1 MVTLWLAAA
10 AGALAGSG
18 TALAEVPWYADL
30 AQAKA
35 ASQVSRRPVLIL
47 FVATWSEASVAH
59 DRTFLGTEESVA
71 LLTACFEPV
80 RIDIDADKVT
90 PARYEVQHVPSA
102 CVVDTDERLL
112 ARFDCPASSAAF
124 VAAAGR
130 AAQDAAVACAGPLAR
145 PPVQP
150 SAPLPGPVAG
160 AAPAAAPAALPGPAS
175 PPPAAPQAAT
185 DPAAPSLEP
194 APPAWPA
201 EPAPGAVVPVA
212 VPPTSA
218 GAAAVPAGRI
228 EPQPSSPAASAGAA
242 VPPEPGAPWLP
253 PPPPAATS
261 PEAPQ
266 ATSPD
271 TVNAEASPAATGS
284 PPQRVAS
291 DAADAGKKPNGFWA
305 TVQKPFGSLLGKG
318 NKPSETAPAA
328 AEMPATAT
336 PGGEPGAP
344 LPLGLEGY
352 CAVTLVEKGQW
363 VEGRAKWGVRHRG
376 RTYLCA
382 GPDEQRSFLAN
393 PDRFAPGLSGDD
405 PVLAID
411 GGKRV
416 GGQRQYGVS
425 YRSRIYLFSS
435 PDTQAAF
442 RVDPQKYA
450 QRVQM
455 AEQPAGGTTLR

>member
-1 MVTLWLAAA
+1 M
-10 AGALAGSG
+10 
-18 TALAEVPWYADL
+18 
-30 AQAKA
+30 
-35 ASQVSRRPVLIL
+35 
-47 FVATWSEASVAH
+47 
-59 DRTFLGTEESVA
+59 
-71 LLTACFEPV
+71 
-80 RIDIDADKVT
+80 
-90 PARYEVQHVPSA
+90 
-102 CVVDTDERLL
+102 
-112 ARFDCPASSAAF
+112 
-124 VAAAGR
+124 
-130 AAQDAAVACAGPLAR
+130 
-145 PPVQP
+145 
-150 SAPLPGPVAG
+150 
-160 AAPAAAPAALPGPAS
+160 
-175 PPPAAPQAAT
+175 
-185 DPAAPSLEP
+185 
-194 APPAWPA
+194 
-201 EPAPGAVVPVA
+201 PVA

-218 GAAAVPAGRI
+218 GAAAVPAGPI

-442 RVDPQKYA
+442 RADPQKYA
-450 QRVQM
+450 ERVQV
-455 AEQPAGGTTLR
+455 AEQTVGAPTVR

>member
-1 MVTLWLAAA
+1 MVILRLVAA
-10 AGALAGSG
+10 AGALAAAPA
-18 TALAEVPWYADL
+18 ALAEVHWHADL

-59 DRTFLGTEESVA
+59 DRTFLGSDEAVA
-71 LLTACFEPV
+71 LLTACYEPV

-102 CVVDTDERLL
+102 CVVDTADRLL
-112 ARFDCPASSAAF
+112 ARFDCPQSSAAF

-150 SAPLPGPVAG
+150 GAPLPGPVPDAAAG
-160 AAPAAAPAALPGPAS
+160 AAPPALPGPAAAPA
-175 PPPAAPQAAT
+175 
-185 DPAAPSLEP
+185 DPAAPSLDA

-201 EPAPGAVVPVA
+201 EIAPGAVVAP
-212 VPPTSA
+212 SA
-218 GAAAVPAGRI
+218 PAASAPAAAAAGPI
-228 EPQPSSPAASAGAA
+228 EPQPALPAAGAA
-242 VPPEPGAPWLP
+242 TAAADTPGAPWLP
-253 PPPPAATS
+253 PPPPAATR
-261 PEAPQ
+261 P
-266 ATSPD
+266 
-271 TVNAEASPAATGS
+271 EASPGFAPEPPGDDAPAA
-284 PPQRVAS
+284 AS
-291 DAADAGKKPNGFWA
+291 GTAAAPRSAAADRKPAGFWA

-318 NKPSETAPAA
+318 TKPTETAPAA
-328 AEMPATAT
+328 EEMPATTT

-376 RTYLCA
+376 RTYLFA
-382 GPDEQRSFLAN
+382 GPDEQRGFLAN

-442 RVDPQKYA
+442 RSDPQKYA
-450 QRVQM
+450 QRVQL
-455 AEQPAGGTTLR
+455 AEQPAGSTTLR